1 MPRKRPD
8 PALEASSSEDEGC
21 FDRPGRGGDDSDEG
35 DALDESAFDR
45 SGNAPAKEKEKKK
58 FTNAYDAPTD
68 TAPSRPR
75 GGGRPKKGYTGGP
88 LPAGWE
94 PVWHEP
100 ASGKGGKWKFEHA
113 SFGIVDSRAQAEQFD
128 TKRAG
133 PMNSWLEKKK
143 KPSASP
149 ATADGPRA
157 STKRPRPSGD
167 AEVDAFS
174 FSEGEPARQ
183 VQATLKAGGGLAKPA
198 APSREPTASA
208 KPVAAGKGK
217 GGGAKAKAR
226 GGAAGSDSDRG
237 APSAA
242 AAVSA
247 SDALETLLASKR
259 QHEKALEE
267 MEARV
272 EETVDHFYDQGEA
285 GKLRVRQEFRDL
297 YG

>member
-75 GGGRPKKGYTGGP
+75 GGGGPKKGYTGGP

-174 FSEGEPARQ
+174 FSGGEPARQ

-198 APSREPTASA
+198 APSKEVGDKGRRAGFEVGGVRGSHGSLA
-208 KPVAAGKGK
+208 AAGS
-217 GGGAKAKAR
+217 ATQERTSVVAKAR
-226 GGAAGSDSDRG
+226 RSRC
-237 APSAA
+237 
-242 AAVSA
+242 
-247 SDALETLLASKR
+247 
-259 QHEKALEE
+259 
-267 MEARV
+267 
-272 EETVDHFYDQGEA
+272 
-285 GKLRVRQEFRDL
+285 
-297 YG
+297 